1 MMLCD
6 SCQHQETCLLP
17 QLAAHDR
24 QVQTMLEQLKVCEMY
39 LARFPVGVAWEDGMH
54 RLWALGQHHLA
65 GMAEGVS
72 RLLKA
77 GLKDKMVALILVK
90 H

>member
-1 MMLCD
+1 MLCD

-24 QVQTMLEQLKVCEMY
+24 QVQTLLDQLKVCEMY
-39 LARFPVGVAWEDGMH
+39 LARFPAGVAWGSGID
-54 RLWALGQHHLA
+54 RLRALSQHHWA
-65 GMAEGVS
+65 GITEGMR

-77 GLKDKMVALILVK
+77 GLKDKMIALIPVK